1 MKQLLAAVLGATFLI
16 GIPAHATGPNVAFGK
31 TVSGLSLATPSTGF
45 GGASF
50 STLTDG
56 SFFPETVFPCC
67 GIEGQPW
74 DVGTV
79 FWTPTAAEAPNT
91 AIQIELGGLF
101 EISAFKL
108 QLDNND
114 FYRIKYSS
122 GGSWLDV
129 PALVPPVFGFGM
141 VTRDLVLAPGSEIV
155 TDRLLVLGVGGDLL
169 YSASE
174 IQAFGVPIPEP
185 GTYLMMLAGLG
196 LLGVV
201 ARRRL
206 KRR

>member
-1 MKQLLAAVLGATFLI
+1 MQQLLAAVLGATFLI
-16 GIPAHATGPNVAFGK
+16 GIPAHATGPNVALGK
-31 TVSGLSLATPSTGF
+31 TVTGLSLATPSAGF
-45 GGASF
+45 DGASF

-56 SFFPETVFPCC
+56 SFFPETISCC
-67 GIEGQPW
+67 GVDGQPW
-74 DVGTV
+74 NVGTV
-79 FWTPTAAEAPNT
+79 FWMPTAAQAPNT
-91 AIQIELGGLF
+91 AIQIELGGVF
-101 EISAFKL
+101 QISAFKL
-108 QLDNND
+108 QVDNND
-114 FYRIKYSS
+114 FYGIKYSS

-129 PALVPPVFGFGM
+129 PALVLPVVGFGM